1 MRYSKGRIRY
11 LAENVIKKI
20 KTSGAADFLAEE
32 NLIRNNISNTIEKY
46 FSIEDDVYESVVK
59 NLDSRK
65 KKLIPGSIEWDT
77 TFNKLYEEEMSK
89 RFLK

>member
-20 KTSGAADFLAEE
+20 KANGTADFLAEE

-46 FSIEDDVYESVVK
+46 FSIEDDVYESVVQ
-59 NLDSRK
+59 NLDKRK
-65 KKLIPGSIEWDT
+65 KKLIPGSLEWDA